1 MDKSITNAVL
11 ILGAF
16 FVVAKQCAGEVQH
29 IFSPPILTQ
38 SQAYETIDR
47 KMKELEMSDSLYS
60 IDVNLREMYHGIVY
74 TECPRPGEYMIVLP
88 SLATEY
94 DLEQEVK
101 RIQHQ
106 RACPGYR

>member
-16 FVVAKQCAGEVQH
+16 FVVAKQCAGEVER

-47 KMKELEMSDSLYS
+47 KMKELGMSPSLYS
-60 IDVNLREMYHGIVY
+60 IDARLKIPKGVVY
-74 TECPRPGEYMIVLP
+74 TECPRLGEYMIVLP

-106 RACPGYR
+106 RACPGYRD